1 MNTLEKGVIVSDSTP
16 STGSQE
22 SPSAEIASSSPP
34 GKSSGYEL
42 DDDSFDHG
50 WKAWLQVFAAWFL
63 FVNTW
68 FVSITPKTKGGV
80 RVDD

>member
-1 MNTLEKGVIVSDSTP
+1 MVEPEKGEPLPDITP

-22 SPSAEIASSSPP
+22 ESSAENAPYNPP
-34 GKSSGYEL
+34 KKASGYEL

-50 WKAWLQVFAAWFL
+50 WRAWLQVFAAWFL

-68 FVSITPKTKGGV
+68 YVSLSQTAAGTFNK
-80 RVDD
+80 